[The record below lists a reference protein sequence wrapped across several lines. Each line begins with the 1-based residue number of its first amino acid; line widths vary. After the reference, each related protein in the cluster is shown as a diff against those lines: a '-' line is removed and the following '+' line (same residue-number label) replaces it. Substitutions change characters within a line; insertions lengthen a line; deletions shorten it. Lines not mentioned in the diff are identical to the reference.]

1 MQQTGA
7 PAGSIL
13 QNTNVPFSQGN
24 VIEFQ
29 VDLGNSASSWQRVTI
44 LLHNENFNGLQFCT
58 FWLAPSSPLQTYIMR
73 TFANSNWVNDGISA
87 SIYPSTNAQWIL
99 VDNTILRRRYIKV
112 IGTGCYEPGS
122 TQPAMDDLA
131 WEQELEAAQQLL
143 PALLPTQVPYAPLGA
158 PMEIPLLVAP
168 AEFQPEAE
176 SSAEGAVTEGSAGQ

>member
-1 MQQTGA
+1 
-7 PAGSIL
+7 
-13 QNTNVPFSQGN
+13 
-24 VIEFQ
+24 
-29 VDLGNSASSWQRVTI
+29 
-44 LLHNENFNGLQFCT
+44 
-58 FWLAPSSPLQTYIMR
+58 
-73 TFANSNWVNDGISA
+73 
-87 SIYPSTNAQWIL
+87 L
-99 VDNTILRRRYIKV
+99 VDETYLYLGGGKM

-122 TQPAMDDLA
+122 TYPAMDDLA